1 MRRSLTLAILPLAMF
16 ETLIWAAL
24 FYSFPALLP
33 VWEDD
38 LGWSRSEIS
47 GALTLS
53 MIITALASPRMGTLI
68 DRGQS
73 RAMLLWATAAG
84 GGLLIALS
92 QVQMLWQFWV
102 VWALIGLVN
111 ACVLYEACFAIITV
125 TVGTRARQAITV
137 VTLVAGFAGTV
148 SFPAFH
154 LLSEAMGWRTAVQ
167 IFAAVVVLG
176 CLPLAAWGLTALKP
190 FQEDSGGSRQTPKKT
205 RSDAL
210 NNATFWWIA
219 LGFAA
224 MGLIHGMIISHIRP
238 ILGEYGLA
246 LTTAVMVASMMG
258 PMQVVGRI
266 VIVALGNR
274 IDTFGVTIGA
284 FAGVVLGLTALAG
297 GNLFTFFAVI
307 FVVPYSAS
315 YGAISIVRPVLAAE
329 FLGRNGFGVIAGM
342 LALPYV
348 LAGAVGPILSAGLWS
363 LAGYDLVLGLSGVL
377 VLFSITAL
385 FAARRSVATAA

>member
-1 MRRSLTLAILPLAMF
+1 MRRSLTLAILPLAVF

-33 VWEDD
+33 VWEAD

-53 MIITALASPRMGTLI
+53 MIITAFASPRMGSLI

-73 RAMLLWATAAG
+73 RTMLLWATAAG
-84 GGLLIALS
+84 GLLLVALS
-92 QVQMLWQFWV
+92 QVQALWQFWL
-102 VWALIGLVN
+102 VWALIGVVN

-125 TVGTRARQAITV
+125 TVGSKARQAITV

-148 SFPAFH
+148 CFPSFH
-154 LLSEAMGWRTAVQ
+154 LLSEAMGWR
-167 IFAAVVVLG
+167 AALQVFSGVVLLV
-176 CLPLAAWGLTALKP
+176 CLPLAAWGLGLIESFRETTKPTGQTETA
-190 FQEDSGGSRQTPKKT
+190 T
-205 RSDAL
+205 R
-210 NNATFWWIA
+210 ATMLRNPAFWWVA
-219 LGFAA
+219 LGFAS

-246 LTTAVMVASMMG
+246 MTTAVIVASMMG
-258 PMQVVGRI
+258 PMQVVGRV

-274 IDTFGVTIGA
+274 IDTFGATIGA
-284 FAGVVLGLTALAG
+284 FAGVVLGLLALSG
-297 GNLFTFFAVI
+297 GHFYMFFAVI

-315 YGAISIVRPVLAAE
+315 YGVISIVRPVLAAE
-329 FLGRNGFGVIAGM
+329 FLGRTGFGVIAGM

-348 LAGAVGPILSAGLWS
+348 LAGALGPILSAWLWS
-363 LAGYDLVLGLSGVL
+363 LAGYDLVLGLSGAL
-377 VLFSITAL
+377 VLFSIAAL
-385 FAARRSVATAA
+385 FAARRNARETA

>member
-1 MRRSLTLAILPLAMF
+1 MRRSLSLAILPLAGF

-33 VWEDD
+33 VWEAD

-53 MIITALASPRMGTLI
+53 MIITAFASPRMGTLI

-73 RAMLLWATAAG
+73 RAMLVWATVAG
-84 GGLLIALS
+84 GVLLIALS
-92 QVQMLWQFWV
+92 LVEVLWQFWL
-102 VWALIGLVN
+102 VWALIGVVN

-125 TVGTRARQAITV
+125 TVGSRARQAITV

-148 SFPAFH
+148 SFPASH
-154 LLSEAMGWRTAVQ
+154 LLSEAIGWRAALQV
-167 IFAAVVVLG
+167 FAAVTILV
-176 CLPLAAWGLTALKP
+176 CLPLAAWGLRVIENFREEPEQSGQTKAATRATMLRKP
-190 FQEDSGGSRQTPKKT
+190 
-205 RSDAL
+205 A
-210 NNATFWWIA
+210 FWWVA
-219 LGFAA
+219 LGFAS

-246 LTTAVMVASMMG
+246 MTTAVMVASMMG

-274 IDTFGVTIGA
+274 IDTFGATIGA
-284 FAGVVLGLTALAG
+284 LAGVVLGLLALAG
-297 GNLFTFFAVI
+297 GNMFVFFAVI

-315 YGAISIVRPVLAAE
+315 YGVISIVRPVLAAE
-329 FLGRNGFGVIAGM
+329 FLGRNGFGLIAGM

-348 LAGAVGPILSAGLWS
+348 LAGAVGPILSAWLWS
-363 LAGYDLVLGLSGVL
+363 LAGYDLVLGLSGAL
-377 VLFSITAL
+377 VLFSIVAL
-385 FAARRSVATAA
+385 FAARRDVRNAA